1 MAANAWSSFTEATV
15 VTIPAEA
22 ELAEHVEIDIT
33 GTGNEAAAQHI
44 VIEAKPFSKAVVVLR
59 HTGSTVL
66 AQNVEFVVN
75 DEAELNV
82 VSVQQWADDATT
94 PPHTTLSWAATHASS
109 TLWCPSAAIWCA

>member
-1 MAANAWSSFTEATV
+1 M
-15 VTIPAEA
+15 
-22 ELAEHVEIDIT
+22 EIDIT
-33 GTGNEAAAQHI
+33 GTGNEPAAQHI

-82 VSVQQWADDATT
+82 VSVQQWADDAI
-94 PPHTTLSWAATHASS
+94 HASAHYASWAATHASS
-109 TLWCPSAAIWCA
+109 TLWCPSAATWCA